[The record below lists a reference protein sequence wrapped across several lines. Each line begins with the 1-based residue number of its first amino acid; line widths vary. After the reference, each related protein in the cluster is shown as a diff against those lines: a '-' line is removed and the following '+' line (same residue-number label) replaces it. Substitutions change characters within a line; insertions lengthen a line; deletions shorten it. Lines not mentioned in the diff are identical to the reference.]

1 MKRVDL
7 GFKGLK
13 NLTIASLIGDYIYQF
28 GYSAKSA
35 LKDDRLRI
43 IKIDRVFYIIDSQF
57 VIQTNLTSHF

>member
-7 GFKGLK
+7 GFKVLK

-28 GYSAKSA
+28 GYSAKSV

-43 IKIDRVFYIIDSQF
+43 IKIDRVFI
-57 VIQTNLTSHF
+57 L